1 MRGEPKEP
9 SNQMQPYIIIH
20 QATASYPVFVG
31 RDLIDRVGSLVHPRG
46 RVFVITSEALRDRF
60 GERVAL
66 SFAGATILT
75 MNEGEANKTLDT
87 AASIVTELLECGA
100 KRDAMAVVVGGGMI
114 GDTAGFAASIFLR
127 GIDLV
132 HVPTT
137 LLAQVDSSIGG
148 KLAVNHPKG
157 KNLIGSFFPPR
168 AVLSDTGILDTLPP
182 RERLSGMYEALKGGV
197 IGDASLF
204 EMFEKGAPHPAFGH
218 PLPASGARGNPTTPR
233 CPSPRLRGEGARRAD
248 DGLDIDEVVRK
259 AIRVKADI
267 VSADEKEADLRRLLN
282 YGHTIA
288 HGIEAALHYEGLTH
302 GEAVAWGMIGA
313 NAIAVK
319 RCLLPRDEAARIE
332 RVILAYEPSPLP
344 PLDRRE
350 ILAATEHD
358 KKNTGDQRVM
368 VFPRRVGECV
378 VKSDV
383 TAEEIAYGVDAV
395 L

>member
-1 MRGEPKEP
+1 
-9 SNQMQPYIIIH
+9 
-20 QATASYPVFVG
+20 VG
-31 RDLIDRVGSLVHPRG
+31 ALVHPKG
-46 RVFVITSEALRDRF
+46 RVFVITSDALRARF
-60 GERVAL
+60 GERVAR
-66 SFAGATILT
+66 SFANADVLT
-75 MNEGEANKTLDT
+75 MPEGEANKTLDT
-87 AASIVTELLECGA
+87 ANVIITELLEHGA
-100 KRDAMAVVVGGGMI
+100 KRDSTAVVVGGGMI

-137 LLAQVDSSIGG
+137 LLAQVDSSLGG

-168 AVLSDTGILDTLPP
+168 AVVSDTAVLDTLPP

-197 IGDASLF
+197 IGDPSLF
-204 EMFEKGAPHPAFGH
+204 EMFEADHFDVD
-218 PLPASGARGNPTTPR
+218 
-233 CPSPRLRGEGARRAD
+233 EMVRR
-248 DGLDIDEVVRK
+248 

-313 NAIAVK
+313 NAIAV
-319 RCLLPRDEAARIE
+319 RRGLLAHDEAARIE
-332 RVILAYEPSPLP
+332 RAILRWKPSPLP
-344 PLDRRE
+344 PLDRDE

-358 KKNTGDQRVM
+358 KKNTGSARVM

-378 VKSDV
+378 VVSDV
-383 TAEEIAYGVDAV
+383 TAEEVAFGIDAA
-395 L
+395 LS

>member
-1 MRGEPKEP
+1 MNPFLTIE
-9 SNQMQPYIIIH
+9 
-20 QATASYPVFVG
+20 QASAAYPVFVG
-31 RDLIDRVGSLVHPRG
+31 RDLLARVGELVPARG
-46 RVFVITSEALRDRF
+46 RVFVITSPALRERF
-60 GERVAL
+60 GDAVAR
-66 SFAGATILT
+66 SFSPHADVLTIE
-75 MNEGEANKTLDT
+75 EGEAHKTLDT
-87 AASIVTELLECGA
+87 ANDVVTQLLERGA
-100 KRDAMAVVVGGGMI
+100 KRDSMAVVVGGGMI

-168 AVLSDTGILDTLPP
+168 AVVSDTGVLDTLPP

-197 IGDASLF
+197 IADASLF
-204 EMFEKGAPHPAFGH
+204 AMFE
-218 PLPASGARGNPTTPR
+218 RGTF
-233 CPSPRLRGEGARRAD
+233 D
-248 DGLDIDEVVRK
+248 LDEMVRK

-288 HGIEAALHYEGLTH
+288 HGIEAALQYQGITH

-313 NAIAVK
+313 NAIAV
-319 RCLLPRDEAARIE
+319 RRGLLPRDEAMRIE
-332 RVILAYEPSPLP
+332 RAILAYDPAVP
-344 PLDRRE
+344 PNVNRDDV
-350 ILAATEHD
+350 LAATEHD
-358 KKNTGDQRVM
+358 KKNTGSARVM

-378 VKSDV
+378 VASDV
-383 TAEEIAYGVDAV
+383 TEEEIGFGVDAT
-395 L
+395 LRFF